1 MNSWH
6 RLVVNALTHYATL
19 CDNIG
24 KEIHLILLFDP
35 INSTSQHGGVQ
46 YYCKNIDQIYFH
58 YKNVVCVICETY
70 HDCDMNDSWPHE
82 ARWSDQAVKI
92 GGHGQTP
99 HLNFFF
105 WVRIN
110 NLNEIV
116 KTQEVMC
123 TWSRYGVKWNT
134 LRYCICTSFFTHY
147 LKGHCHD

>member
-1 MNSWH
+1 M
-6 RLVVNALTHYATL
+6 NALTHYATL

-82 ARWSDQAVKI
+82 AR
-92 GGHGQTP
+92 
-99 HLNFFF
+99 
-105 WVRIN
+105 
-110 NLNEIV
+110 
-116 KTQEVMC
+116 
-123 TWSRYGVKWNT
+123 
-134 LRYCICTSFFTHY
+134 
-147 LKGHCHD
+147 